1 MVKTSKTSVTENK
14 EAPVKYKTD
23 VLLNSKAFSGYQ
35 KDFARALLTE
45 PEYTLEEAREVLDHF
60 FGKEGD

>member
-14 EAPVKYKTD
+14 ETPVRYETD
-23 VLLNSKAFSGYQ
+23 VLLNSKAFSSYQ

-45 PEYTLEEAREVLDHF
+45 PEYTLEEAREALDQF
-60 FGKEGD
+60 FGKEDN